1 MAKASLWQ
9 RIKSWF
15 RGDEKKSAPKPRQN
29 RDARHET
36 VSTRTSAPSYNR
48 RALFD
53 SLRDKKAEEEEKRVK
68 NEAFKATKYDAKD
81 IGESL
86 KKTVKKDVPDP
97 KQAAAR
103 KSQERAKNTLSV
115 IDSKAN
121 SLVNKATEK
130 EKKYR
135 AESDAA
141 IKARKKEREERIAK
155 SYENDPKRKAAEAS
169 AERTAKKF
177 KQLNAEQAEFHERT
191 NHKYDVDYW
200 KKKGDKAKAKEAAQ
214 RIRSGEDAADPV
226 AENMAVEYHPKLYSA
241 TRGALSG
248 ATFGAS
254 DLMLSTRK
262 GERAENEKYYQEHKS
277 KGAEMAGEIVGSL
290 ASFGVTAGA
299 TDALGAKVIEKAAP
313 RAAEKLAGTKLIQ
326 GAAKKSVTK
335 AVEKG
340 TIKGATKELVEQVG
354 KDRAKKIVNAVGND
368 IVQNATTGLLYDFN
382 KASAQHEIG
391 SPEWWREMGQSA
403 AFNAAITG
411 AVGAGSAFTG
421 GKALVKDAADRL
433 INDPARRAA
442 SARAQDAVFGRANI
456 GEDLLD
462 RTPMMDGAY
471 GDIRRGVLPPN
482 EIEINGTRDINAP
495 LRNAQYGR
503 ERYIKNAERIES
515 LEATRE
521 RLFRNAGAD
530 ATQGN
535 KARLEDL
542 VRVPSRNEV
551 RISEI
556 NKELDEVSD
565 AIGRARNTAPQEEY
579 EALLDRFDELMAER
593 NTLEESIGVSV
604 PKNRTRPDVDVLEP
618 YKRNRLKEN
627 PEAVFDET
635 RTTTARGNALSE
647 ELKAEREA
655 LRKQYEAAK
664 AAGEP
669 TAQILDDMQE
679 IDLMLKDAERKAAK
693 TTGSKAV
700 PPEARTKATPPK
712 GNVAKEATG
721 ATSGSVENV
730 TGTATKQSAGSSSA
744 KKELPKSKAAKE
756 AAEEAEDSFE
766 PKMRG
771 RYDRLNEGL
780 KKETE
785 GKVGIRKGIIAAE
798 ERASDEERKR
808 IIKESGAE
816 INRAIK
822 AAHENAIHGGD
833 FTYKVLTQGQRDDM
847 FFDSYNKVKNSENV
861 SQIVEELEEKMD
873 KILRETEANPWGTT
887 DQITLKD
894 LSDMLAVEQYYKDS
908 GVAFPPEYEEIM
920 TRLTTLQGT
929 QYGQGQRGRHL
940 MLMERSPRYREAMMT
955 KDVTKYISNVFGEDR
970 FKDINRS
977 LDKNFG
983 EKNYLANELKRIAN
997 YETSYAHL
1005 PAEERRAAANEAYKE
1020 LQKAILR
1027 NTKMSVWDAIN
1038 LVRHTGMLSA
1048 LATGGRNMLG
1058 NTSQFLMREL
1068 ADKMTYFTERGLAK
1082 AGGVGEDFRPTTVLT
1097 YKGKDSK
1104 RLANH
1109 LTSGAVGK
1117 LTKTDDAYFEKF
1129 ADPEYA
1135 RQMTDVINDAVSD
1148 MMNIEKYETHAQ
1160 KGADYVA
1167 ETLGEKAVKGL
1178 AWLPRKTTK
1187 AVNFMLNEP
1196 DSWFVETRFRKGLMR
1211 YLEANGITDSASLAG
1226 KENILKDAI
1235 EHAKNQALEDTYK
1248 KANRVTSFLEK
1259 IRSAGLKK
1267 DDNMWRNLAKKGAMI
1282 TLDAELPYL
1291 KVPVNV
1297 GINTVK
1303 YSPINVV
1310 KSLIDA
1316 NTAIRRGDAK
1326 ALSAAAEEL
1335 SKGLT
1340 GTGLA
1345 TLGFLLNCDEQ
1356 DSEESNGFIAKAR
1369 DELKEYG
1376 IKDYSLKIG
1385 DHVYDIS
1392 NIGEGATQLLM
1403 GARAAEVVNEN
1414 GGAPKGFLDNLD
1426 LVRECFAAPIDS
1438 IAEMGI
1444 LDNALGIIDAFSNE
1458 GDYEKGFAER
1468 VGDAATNIGW
1478 DYAGQFIP
1486 QPLRGYARGTTS
1498 SDLDMGVKKGADVS
1512 ATQKRLQSNVNK
1524 FVGAIPYVNEKVLP
1538 HKVDSHGNYVNERK
1552 TNQDKLK
1559 AVLNN
1564 VVNPVKATKVHVP
1577 EADKIEMSV
1586 KNDKGEPFKPSGFD
1600 KKREYKTDVGQ
1611 GKYKETIDLTGKER
1625 EQVAR
1630 AAKVSGY
1637 DMANALVKHGM
1648 FGDRLGARAQEILKN
1663 VPDDEEKA
1671 REMFFATDEW
1681 ANADN
1686 ATRNKYLNIM
1696 YGQGTDGKNNEGVSR
1711 TRKAEAYINIQGNS
1725 EGDFRYQNDLNWQ
1738 YQKKYEDHNFA
1749 ELGIDKGTYADVVQ
1763 SIYDSSH
1770 KWDEE
1775 NQKNVDTPNS
1785 AKKVKAGIL
1794 AVEGLS
1800 PEQRVA
1806 IYQAIRGKRNGFGWY
1821 DWDGVSGGG
1830 SGYRRRG
1837 YGGYRH
1843 YGGGSRSKKVPALK
1857 QSSYKATKR
1866 TYKDTAAALKTSSSR
1881 SKGLSTASPVKVEPP
1896 KVKFKKYEV

>member
-1 MAKASLWQ
+1 MAKQTLWQ
-9 RIKSWF
+9 RIWSKLS
-15 RGDEKKSAPKPRQN
+15 GGGKKSTPKPRQN
-29 RDARHET
+29 RDARNET

-48 RALFD
+48 RALFN
-53 SLRDKKAEEEEKRVK
+53 SLRDKKGEEEEERVK
-68 NEAFKATKYDAKD
+68 SKAFKATKYDAKD

-97 KQAAAR
+97 KQ
-103 KSQERAKNTLSV
+103 KILKERA
-115 IDSKAN
+115 
-121 SLVNKATEK
+121 EK
-130 EKKYR
+130 REEEKK
-135 AESDAA
+135 
-141 IKARKKEREERIAK
+141 KRI
-155 SYENDPKRKAAEAS
+155 EAS
-169 AERTAKKF
+169 AP
-177 KQLNAEQAEFHERT
+177 
-191 NHKYDVDYW
+191 Y
-200 KKKGDKAKAKEAAQ
+200 KKKIDEKYKTRK
-214 RIRSGEDAADPV
+214 SGASAYVKTGNYAADPDV
-226 AENMAVEYHPKLYSA
+226 AKYNVLRHPVATSA
-241 TRGALSG
+241 TRGAVSG
-248 ATFGAS
+248 ASFGAS
-254 DLMLSTRK
+254 ELAIKKNPWQTEEQR
-262 GERAENEKYYQEHKS
+262 EAEEFYQKN
-277 KGAEMAGEIVGSL
+277 KNAKAEMAGEIVGSL
-290 ASFGVTAGA
+290 ASFGGTAKA
-299 TDALGAKVIEKAAP
+299 TDRLGEKAISKVAP
-313 RAAEKLAGTKLIQ
+313 KAAEKLAEKQFIKN
-326 GAAKKSVTK
+326 AAKKSVTK

-340 TIKGATKELVEQVG
+340 SINGATKELIEQVG
-354 KDRAKKIVNAVGND
+354 KRKAEKIVRAFGTD
-368 IVQNATTGLLYDFN
+368 IAQNLTTGAIYDIN
-382 KASAQHEIG
+382 KASAEYEWGSADWWKEIG
-391 SPEWWREMGQSA
+391 KSA

-411 AVGAGSAFTG
+411 VVGAGSAFTG

-456 GEDLLD
+456 GEDILN
-462 RTPMMDGAY
+462 RTPVNEGTY
-471 GDIRRGVLPPN
+471 GDIRKGILPPS
-482 EIEINGTRDINAP
+482 EIEINGTRNINAP
-495 LRNAQYGR
+495 LRNAQYGS
-503 ERYIKNAERIES
+503 ERNIKNAERVES
-515 LEATRE
+515 LATTRE
-521 RLFRNAGAD
+521 RLFRNAGAGAD

-535 KARLEDL
+535 KARLGDL
-542 VRVPSRNEV
+542 VNIRSKEAV
-551 RISEI
+551 RIENI
-556 NKELDEVSD
+556 NKELDEVYD
-565 AIGRARNTAPQEEY
+565 AIDRARKTAPKEEY
-579 EALLDRFDELMAER
+579 EALLDRFDELLAER
-593 NTLEESIGVSV
+593 NALEERAS
-604 PKNRTRPDVDVLEP
+604 DVDVLEP

-627 PEAVFDET
+627 PE
-635 RTTTARGNALSE
+635 
-647 ELKAEREA
+647 
-655 LRKQYEAAK
+655 
-664 AAGEP
+664 
-669 TAQILDDMQE
+669 
-679 IDLMLKDAERKAAK
+679 IDLMLKDAERNAAK
-693 TTGSKAV
+693 TTGGKAV
-700 PPEARTKATPPK
+700 PPEAKATSPK
-712 GNVAKEATG
+712 ANTVKETANT
-721 ATSGSVENV
+721 TSGNADNAAE
-730 TGTATKQSAGSSSA
+730 TATKQSAISSSV
-744 KKELPKSKAAKE
+744 KKEPPKSKVAKE
-756 AAEEAEDSFE
+756 AAEEAGDSFE

-798 ERASDEERKR
+798 ERASDAERKR

-816 INRAIK
+816 INQAIK
-822 AAHENAIHGGD
+822 NAHENAIHGGD

-847 FFDSYNKVKNSENV
+847 FFDSYNKVKNAENV

-873 KILRETEANPWGTT
+873 KILRETEANPWGIT

-940 MLMERSPRYREAMMT
+940 MLMERSPRCREAMMT

-977 LDKNFG
+977 LNKNFG

-997 YETSYAHL
+997 YETTYAHL

-1082 AGGVGEDFRPTTVLT
+1082 VGGVSEDFRPTTVPA

-1104 RLANH
+1104 KLANG

-1117 LTKTDDAYFEKF
+1117 LTKTDDAYFKKF

-1160 KGADYVA
+1160 KGADYAA

-1267 DDNMWRNLAKKGAMI
+1267 DDNTWRNIAKKGAMI

-1316 NTAIRRGDAK
+1316 NTAIKRGDVK
-1326 ALSAAAEEL
+1326 ALSSAAEEL

-1356 DSEESNGFIAKAR
+1356 DSEESNGFIAKAQ
-1369 DELKEYG
+1369 DALKEYG

-1512 ATQKRLQSNVNK
+1512 ATQRRLQSNINK
-1524 FVGAIPYVNEKVLP
+1524 FVGAIPYVNEQVLP

-1564 VVNPVKATKVHVP
+1564 VVNPVKATKVHIP

-1600 KKREYKTDVGQ
+1600 SKREYKTDVGQ

-1663 VPDDEEKA
+1663 VPEDEEKA

-1686 ATRNKYLNIM
+1686 ETRNKYLNIM

-1711 TRKAEAYINIQGNS
+1711 TRKAEAYINVQGNS

-1738 YQKKYEDHNFA
+1738 YQKKYEDNNFA
-1749 ELGIDKGTYADVVQ
+1749 ELGIDKGTYADIVQ

-1843 YGGGSRSKKVPALK
+1843 YGGGGRSKKVPALK

-1866 TYKDTAAALKTSSSR
+1866 TYKDTAATLKTSSSR
-1881 SKGLSTASPVKVEPP
+1881 SKGLSTSPVKVEPP

>member
-1 MAKASLWQ
+1 MAKQTLWQ
-9 RIKSWF
+9 RIRSWF

-29 RDARHET
+29 RDARNET

-48 RALFD
+48 RALLN

-68 NEAFKATKYDAKD
+68 EAFKATKYDAKD

-86 KKTVKKDVPDP
+86 KKTVRKDVPDP
-97 KQAAAR
+97 KEAAR
-103 KSQERAKNTLSV
+103 KKSQEQA
-115 IDSKAN
+115 
-121 SLVNKATEK
+121 KATLKREK
-130 EKKYR
+130 ETYHKQT
-135 AESDAA
+135 
-141 IKARKKEREERIAK
+141 KEF
-155 SYENDPKRKAAEAS
+155 N
-169 AERTAKKF
+169 
-177 KQLNAEQAEFHERT
+177 ERT
-191 NHKYDVDYW
+191 NHEYDVKYW
-200 KKKGDKAKAKEAAQ
+200 KEKGNKEKAKEAAQ
-214 RIRSGEDAADPV
+214 KIKSGDNSSNAV
-226 AENMAVEYHPKLYSA
+226 AEELAVKYHPKLYSA
-241 TRGALSG
+241 TRGAASG

-326 GAAKKSVTK
+326 NAAKKSVTK

-382 KASAQHEIG
+382 KASAQYEIG

-411 AVGAGSAFTG
+411 VVGAGSAFTG
-421 GKALVKDAADRL
+421 GKVLVKDAADRL

-442 SARAQDAVFGRANI
+442 SARAQEAVFGRANI
-456 GEDLLD
+456 GEDILD
-462 RTPMMDGAY
+462 RTPVNAGTY
-471 GDIRRGVLPPN
+471 GDIRKGILPPS
-482 EIEINGTRDINAP
+482 EIEINGTRNINTP
-495 LRNAQYGR
+495 LRNAQYGS
-503 ERYIKNAERIES
+503 ERNIKNAERVES
-515 LEATRE
+515 LATTRE
-521 RLFRNAGAD
+521 RLLRNAGAGVD

-542 VRVPSRNEV
+542 VRIPSRNEV

-593 NTLEESIGVSV
+593 NTLEANASE
-604 PKNRTRPDVDVLEP
+604 VDVLEP

-627 PEAVFDET
+627 PDATFDET
-635 RTTTARGNALSE
+635 RTTTVRNSTLSE

-679 IDLMLKDAERKAAK
+679 IDLMLKDAERNAAK
-693 TTGSKAV
+693 TTGGKAV
-700 PPEARTKATPPK
+700 PPEAKATPPK
-712 GNVAKEATG
+712 ANTVKEAVNTTSGNVDNAAE
-721 ATSGSVENV
+721 
-730 TGTATKQSAGSSSA
+730 TATKQSAISSSV
-744 KKELPKSKAAKE
+744 KKEPPKSKVAKE
-756 AAEEAEDSFE
+756 AAEEAGDSFE

-798 ERASDEERKR
+798 ERASDAERKR

-816 INRAIK
+816 INQAIK
-822 AAHENAIHGGD
+822 NAHENAIHGGD

-847 FFDSYNKVKNSENV
+847 FFDSYNKVKNAENV

-873 KILRETEANPWGTT
+873 KILRETEANPWGIT

-955 KDVTKYISNVFGEDR
+955 KDITKYISNVFGEDR

-983 EKNYLANELKRIAN
+983 EKNYLANELKRVAN
-997 YETSYAHL
+997 YETTYAHL

-1082 AGGVGEDFRPTTVLT
+1082 VGGVSEDFRPTTVLT

-1104 RLANH
+1104 KLANG

-1148 MMNIEKYETHAQ
+1148 MMNIEKYETRAQ

-1226 KENILKDAI
+1226 KENILKDAV

-1267 DDNMWRNLAKKGAMI
+1267 DDNTWRNIAKKGAMI

-1316 NTAIRRGDAK
+1316 NTAIKRGDVK
-1326 ALSAAAEEL
+1326 ALSSAAEEL

-1356 DSEESNGFIAKAR
+1356 DNEESNGFIAKAQ
-1369 DELKEYG
+1369 DALKEYG

-1512 ATQKRLQSNVNK
+1512 ATQRRLQSNINK
-1524 FVGAIPYVNEKVLP
+1524 FVGAIPYVNEQVLP

-1564 VVNPVKATKVHVP
+1564 VVNPVKATKVHIP

-1696 YGQGTDGKNNEGVSR
+1696 YGQGTDGNNNEGVSR
-1711 TRKAEAYINIQGNS
+1711 TRKAEAYINVQGNS

-1830 SGYRRRG
+1830 SGYRRR

-1866 TYKDTAAALKTSSSR
+1866 TYKDTAATLKTSSSR
-1881 SKGLSTASPVKVEPP
+1881 SKGLSTSPVKVEPP